1 MYGIQWFKVDRNIF
15 NNRKIQ
21 LLLKKRDGDLYFR
34 VWIQL
39 LSIAVECGNDGR
51 FRYRR
56 KTDYLRRLCED
67 HGKNFGQD
75 TQNNGRIP

>member
-1 MYGIQWFKVDRNIF
+1 MYGVQWFKVDRNIF

-51 FRYRR
+51 LGIGE
-56 KTDYLRRLCED
+56 KLRRLCED